1 MFTLFVKTK
10 TPIAISNIPLKVDI
24 IGKYLKIAFLCFVK
38 LPIASAVNIKG
49 TARPKEYMLS
59 RRIPF
64 PMVSELLAYI
74 RIVDKIGPMQ
84 GVHPAAKA
92 IPISIEPNLPLAL
105 LKEKN
110 LFSL

>member
-1 MFTLFVKTK
+1 MKISK
-10 TPIAISNIPLKVDI
+10 PIKINRMPLRVDI

-38 LPIASAVNIKG
+38 LPIASAVNTNG
-49 TARPKEYMLS
+49 TARPKEYTDS
-59 RRIPF
+59 KRIPF

-74 RIVDKIGPMQ
+74 SIEDKIGPMQ
-84 GVHPAAKA
+84 GVHPAANA

>member
-1 MFTLFVKTK
+1 MFTLFVKINI
-10 TPIAISNIPLKVDI
+10 PIATKSIPLIVDI
-24 IGKYLKIAFLCFVK
+24 TGKYLKMEFLCFVK

-49 TARPKEYMLS
+49 TARPKEYTES

-74 RIVDKIGPMQ
+74 RIEDKIGPMQ
-84 GVHPAAKA
+84 GVQPAAKA